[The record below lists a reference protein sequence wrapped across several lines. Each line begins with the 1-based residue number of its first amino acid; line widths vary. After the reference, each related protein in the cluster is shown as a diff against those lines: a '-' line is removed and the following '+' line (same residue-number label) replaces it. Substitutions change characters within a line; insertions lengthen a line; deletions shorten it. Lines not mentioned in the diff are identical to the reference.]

1 MEHQEQEFYAPRENK
16 QSRYD
21 KRLILKIVREVE
33 AGLPRKE
40 ANRIYE
46 LGKASL
52 DGWKKQYGSPEYKEN
67 MRRKNYTNLQ
77 KRTVVAAI
85 EQGRG
90 TNSLWCQNGKNNS
103 ELAGAIQKRKSRTLY
118 YNRTCND

>member
-1 MEHQEQEFYAPRENK
+1 MEPKEQKFYAPRENK

-52 DGWKKQYGSPEYKEN
+52 DGWMK
-67 MRRKNYTNLQ
+67 
-77 KRTVVAAI
+77 
-85 EQGRG
+85 
-90 TNSLWCQNGKNNS
+90 
-103 ELAGAIQKRKSRTLY
+103 
-118 YNRTCND
+118 